1 MNWDKSEFA
10 NISFNYDIK
19 DKYLNFTE
27 FEIQKKIVCWTFNF
41 KAVFSILPQPQ
52 IEFFALTFFIN
63 YLPSKNVSFSDSGVN
78 VGLM

>member
-27 FEIQKKIVCWTFNF
+27 FEIQKR
-41 KAVFSILPQPQ
+41 
-52 IEFFALTFFIN
+52 
-63 YLPSKNVSFSDSGVN
+63 
-78 VGLM
+78 